1 MVESGKHKNTED
13 LAAGPLSLPYKDS
26 WEPCAHHLAFLDS
39 TFPAAARG

>member
-26 WEPCAHHLAFLDS
+26 WEPCARHLAFWIPVFL
-39 TFPAAARG
+39 AAARG